1 MNAGENVANQ
11 SRKFKILMVCLG
23 NICRSPTA
31 HGVLEKL
38 IQNKGLSKIIEVDSA
53 GISTYH
59 IGDHPAQRSIVAA
72 EGRSYSLE
80 EQVAR
85 QVRANDFQEFD
96 YVLAMDADNLHLL
109 ESAAPSG
116 CKAKVQLLL
125 SFSNDAIESVPDPYV
140 GDAEPGFEKVL
151 GLFEDACSVY
161 LRSYNESCPIRRRSN
176 SCGI

>member
-1 MNAGENVANQ
+1 MNAGQNVENQ

-38 IQNKGLSKIIEVDSA
+38 IQNKGLSKLIEVDSA

-59 IGDHPAQRSIVAA
+59 IGDHPNQRSIVAA

-96 YVLAMDADNLHLL
+96 YVLAMDVDNLHHL
-109 ESAAPSG
+109 ESTAPSG

-125 SFSNDAIESVPDPYV
+125 SFSNGAIESVPDSYV
-140 GDAEPGFEKVL
+140 GDAEPGFEKMLDLV
-151 GLFEDACSVY
+151 EDACQC
-161 LRSYNESCPIRRRSN
+161 LLEELQLELPNTKTEQ
-176 SCGI
+176 